1 MFANKFSKITHYQNL
16 LSTFNLYPNP
26 LTVINDFGFDGLISI
41 FSLIRRICASREFPY
56 IARLSMRT
64 SIDEYGNPHT
74 TVDEDMRSR
83 LEAKLIEQVLNFKV
97 A

>member
-41 FSLIRRICASREFPY
+41 FSLIRRICASREFP
-56 IARLSMRT
+56 
-64 SIDEYGNPHT
+64 
-74 TVDEDMRSR
+74 
-83 LEAKLIEQVLNFKV
+83 
-97 A
+97 